1 MALTPDERAYELLQW
16 QALAPLQSFDEEEC
30 YPYAE
35 IQRKRSDAAFDAW
48 EKEHPYQTSSE
59 LVAFRELE
67 RLGVFTQS
75 DYYSP
80 SKASNGDYSKR
91 LKEHVQLR
99 DRREAGGQQKHRRV
113 TPARRY
119 RR

>member
-1 MALTPDERAYELLQW
+1 MLSIDERAYELLQW

-35 IQRKRSDAAFDAW
+35 MQHKRSDAALDAW
-48 EKEHPYQTSSE
+48 EKQHPYQTSSE
-59 LVAFRELE
+59 LTAFGELE

-80 SKASNGDYSKR
+80 SKASNGDYTKR
-91 LKEHVQLR
+91 LREHIQLR
-99 DRREAGGQQKHRRV
+99 DRREARSQQKHRGV
-113 TPARRY
+113 AQARRY